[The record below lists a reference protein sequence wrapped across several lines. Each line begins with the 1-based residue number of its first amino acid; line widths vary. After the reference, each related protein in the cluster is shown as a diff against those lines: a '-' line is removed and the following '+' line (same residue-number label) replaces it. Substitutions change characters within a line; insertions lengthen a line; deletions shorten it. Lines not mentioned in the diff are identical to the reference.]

1 LERIKKAGGF
11 AILTFPDWFLTNVFM
26 QPKASAVETVTVKG
40 ASVAIYFTPT
50 HKAGKEYPGH
60 TLV

>member
-1 LERIKKAGGF
+1 M
-11 AILTFPDWFLTNVFM
+11 TFPDWFLTNVFM